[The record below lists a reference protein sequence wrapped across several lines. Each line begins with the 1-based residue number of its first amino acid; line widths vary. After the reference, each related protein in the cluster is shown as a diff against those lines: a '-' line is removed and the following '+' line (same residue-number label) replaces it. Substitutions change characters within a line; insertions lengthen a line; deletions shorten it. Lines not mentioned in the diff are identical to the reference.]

1 MAVEVVAAVVVA
13 PGRAGVGVSGCV
25 LDVLER
31 HAGGEGLGDKGY
43 LPWIRSIACSEGIFG
58 IEAREAGETRGERR
72 GSRSSVVVGFLR
84 LRARPA

>member
-31 HAGGEGLGDKGY
+31 HTHSAPPRYETAHPGAFPVHCRCPMAPLG
-43 LPWIRSIACSEGIFG
+43 P
-58 IEAREAGETRGERR
+58 
-72 GSRSSVVVGFLR
+72 
-84 LRARPA
+84 